1 MNVCLQLVLNKA
13 YFITKLTD
21 KADMN
26 YLMNKIRKYD
36 KIKIPTFRKSYS
48 ICTTAQYKQK
58 NTSLVTNLIA
68 KPLNQSSKLPHGH
81 HINVHTSHLDDSLLV
96 EVVEKVRGQKISIF
110 LFTLTGVL
118 LKRTQVKKIVTVIDI
133 PFTFNKDYLM
143 NVQIDDSI
151 YTWRITRR

>member
-1 MNVCLQLVLNKA
+1 
-13 YFITKLTD
+13 
-21 KADMN
+21 MN
-26 YLMNKIRKYD
+26 YLMNKIRNYD
-36 KIKIPTFRKSYS
+36 TIKIPTFRKSYS
-48 ICTTAQYKQK
+48 ICTSVQYKQK
-58 NTSLVTNLIA
+58 KTALFSNLMA
-68 KPLNQSSKLPHGH
+68 KPLNQSGKLPQGH

-151 YTWRITRR
+151 YTWRVTRR